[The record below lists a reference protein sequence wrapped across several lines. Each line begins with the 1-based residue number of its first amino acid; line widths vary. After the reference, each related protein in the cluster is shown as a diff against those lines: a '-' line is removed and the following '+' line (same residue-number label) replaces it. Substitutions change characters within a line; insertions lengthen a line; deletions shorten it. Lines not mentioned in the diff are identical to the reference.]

1 MRADPVT
8 QLLLRLRNKWR
19 DYCFTI
25 LSLSNE
31 GSGYARIYGVQCT
44 SPAVVFCRNGERRTE
59 QHVSRTESQRG
70 RKAWCESV
78 HWSPGQWISGASP
91 LNFRKLIYLPA
102 NYQVINLVRRWFSFL
117 EGEIRRLAL
126 IFLILS
132 LEELSIN
139 QVINQDLKRFRPCLP
154 FACCNTLRRGTH
166 CCSLISYPI
175 T

>member
-1 MRADPVT
+1 MHFSRGSVLPEQRTTDGTTRFAD
-8 QLLLRLRNKWR
+8 
-19 DYCFTI
+19 
-25 LSLSNE
+25 
-31 GSGYARIYGVQCT
+31 GV
-44 SPAVVFCRNGERRTE
+44 SKG
-59 QHVSRTESQRG
+59 
-70 RKAWCESV
+70 KESV
-78 HWSPGQWISGASP
+78 VRIGPLIPGQWISGASP

-139 QVINQDLKRFRPCLP
+139 QVINRDLKRFRPCLP